1 MLAHFLVTH
10 IVPPFERLTY
20 YFFPT
25 VVPEAEVLSYRTK
38 ATTGDKDEHILQSPV
53 HSSWRAKLQHCFQ
66 GLQWTVSSKTW
77 HPCHNAFHF
86 VFTLIEIS
94 FLSHQ
99 RKPKVV
105 AGSFPFI
112 CFILVEL
119 LMCKVAVMGTMPQR
133 WYSNNNGIGALT
145 PLRVVE
151 QELPCQSRS
160 SILWQGQA
168 PHPLPSTPIP
178 VQNPL
183 TSSKFW

>member
-10 IVPPFERLTY
+10 SVPPFERLTY

-25 VVPEAEVLSYRTK
+25 VVPGAEVLSYRTK
-38 ATTGDKDEHILQSPV
+38 ARTGDKDEHILQRLV
-53 HSSWRAKLQHCFQ
+53 HSSWRAMLSYSTVFKAFREQSVVKL
-66 GLQWTVSSKTW
+66 G
-77 HPCHNAFHF
+77 
-86 VFTLIEIS
+86 TLATMLSTSYSPWFEIS

-105 AGSFPFI
+105 AVSI

-145 PLRVVE
+145 PLRVIE